1 MRRLKRKQEERID
14 ESISPAER
22 LFEIE
27 GAAPLSTVMQQL
39 EEAPKKIKPS
49 RADLEAQIFE
59 LEVALIARDNYAA
72 KQREAIRFQQEKL
85 NLYERFL
92 HDIEL
97 NYMLIKDYRKVQEL
111 IDRACQW
118 SQAHRNHH
126 GDLGPIDRAAALEM
140 ATRRLGE
147 LI

>member
-1 MRRLKRKQEERID
+1 MRRLKRKQREQID
-14 ESISPAER
+14 ENVPPAER
-22 LFEIE
+22 LFEVDSP
-27 GAAPLSTVMQQL
+27 APLTTIIQQL
-39 EEAPKKIKPS
+39 EDVPKKVKTS

-59 LEVALIARDNYAA
+59 LEIALIARDNYAA
-72 KQREAIRFQQEKL
+72 KQRDAIRLQQEKL
-85 NLYERFL
+85 DLYERFL
-92 HDIEL
+92 HDIEV

-140 ATRRLGE
+140 ATRRLGG